1 MALNDATYFSNSIQ
15 GIPGAGVDVD
25 VTRADA
31 TPKYPVG
38 YLIERADGA
47 RFRYCNVGT
56 ATNAGNL
63 VGQTQASGGA
73 AYGTAK
79 VVNPASAVVV
89 PQEYP
94 ILPGQAG
101 SHYLEVTIA
110 AIAANKYEGGYLI
123 TTRGTGVGDTYRIV
137 GNTATDNPATGNLR
151 IQLYEPLKVALTG
164 ATGLTIATSSYNDLA
179 VSATSAT
186 TVTGVLMSTTTSTNL
201 YAWVCTRGMV
211 GCTEDNTVTVVAGQQ
226 LVCSKV
232 TAGAYATLVTGG
244 VTIGSASFGS
254 PIVGYSVVIGNG
266 ANKQGVIYC
275 QCE

>member
-1 MALNDATYFSNSIQ
+1 MALTDATYFSNSIQ
-15 GIPGAGVDVD
+15 GVPGAGVDVD
-25 VTRADA
+25 ITRTDA
-31 TPKYPVG
+31 SPKYAMG
-38 YLIERADGA
+38 YLIWRADGN
-47 RFRYCNVGT
+47 RYRYCNIGT

-73 AYGTAK
+73 AYGAAK
-79 VVNPASAVVV
+79 VVSSASAVVV

-101 SHYLEVTIA
+101 SHYVEVTIA

-137 GNTATDNPATGNLR
+137 GNSATDNPATGNLR

-164 ATGLTIATSSYNDLA
+164 ATGLTIATSIYNDLA
-179 VSATSAT
+179 ASATSSSTA
-186 TVTGVLMSTTTSTNL
+186 TGVLMSTTTATNL
-201 YAWVCTRGMV
+201 WAWVCTRGMV

-226 LVCSKV
+226 LVSSRV
-232 TAGAYATLVTGG
+232 TAGAYASIVGG
-244 VTIGSASFGS
+244 GATIGSAAFSS